1 MKLNDVIDFFDGGY
15 TDPETIADEVT
26 RKYGMSPGEIIE
38 EKERR
43 VNIIRDLEII
53 SSVLTE
59 NQRHI
64 LALTGAG
71 FTVRQMEEMLGVSFA
86 HISEYRKN
94 IAKKLQKE
102 SDEERIQYLAG
113 EVLRL
118 ASTSKGRHSKLYK
131 DLCVELDRRFG
142 VREALKRLFV
152 SLTPPSSE
160 KEADGGISM
169 PAYSFERA
177 MAVGEGM
184 REGIDQ
190 GRKVM
195 KTIVKCRLPEYM
207 AETFGD
213 KCTCCT
219 LCPTC
224 KRKSDV
230 EGRRGYGR
238 RGLEKI

>member
-1 MKLNDVIDFFDGGY
+1 MLNDVIDFFDVGY
-15 TDPETIADEVT
+15 TDPENIADEVT
-26 RKYGMSPGEIIE
+26 RKYGMSPDEIIE

-43 VNIIRDLEII
+43 IGIINDLEII
-53 SSVLTE
+53 SSVLTD
-59 NQRHI
+59 NQRRI

-71 FTVRQMEEMLGVSFA
+71 FTVRQMGDMLDVSFE
-86 HISEYRKN
+86 HISEYRRS
-94 IAKKLQKE
+94 IAKRLSKVA
-102 SDEERIQYLAG
+102 DEERIQYLAG
-113 EVLRL
+113 EVIRL
-118 ASTSKGRHSKLYK
+118 AATSKGKHSKLYK
-131 DLCVELDRRFG
+131 ELCEELDRRFS
-142 VREALKRLFV
+142 VREAMKRLFV
-152 SLTPPSSE
+152 TLTPRSSE

-169 PAYSFERA
+169 SSYPFEQA
-177 MAVGEGM
+177 MAVETGM
-184 REGIDQ
+184 REGISD

-195 KTIVKCRLPEYM
+195 KTIVKCRMPEYM

-238 RGLEKI
+238 RGLYKK

>member
-1 MKLNDVIDFFDGGY
+1 MKLDDVIDIFDGGY
-15 TDPETIADEVT
+15 TDPNTIVEEVT
-26 RKYGMSPGEIIE
+26 RKYGMSPEEIIE

-43 VNIIRDLEII
+43 EGIIADLEII

-71 FTVRQMEEMLGVSFA
+71 FTVRQMEEELNLDNGYIA
-86 HISEYRKN
+86 RERKG
-94 IAKKLQKE
+94 ICKKLDKE
-102 SDEERIQYLAG
+102 VDEERIQYVAA
-113 EVLRL
+113 EVIRL
-118 ASTSKGRHSKLYK
+118 AATSKGRHSKLYK
-131 DLCVELDRRFG
+131 DLCDELDRRLG

-152 SLTPPSSE
+152 TLTPRSSE

-177 MAVGEGM
+177 MAVGTGM
-184 REGIDQ
+184 RQGIDQ

-195 KTIVKCRLPEYM
+195 KTIVKCRMPEYM

>member
-1 MKLNDVIDFFDGGY
+1 MKLDDVIDIFDGGY
-15 TDPETIADEVT
+15 TDPNTIVEEVT
-26 RKYGMSPGEIIE
+26 RKYGMSPEEIIE

-43 VNIIRDLEII
+43 EGIITDLEII

-71 FTVRQMEEMLGVSFA
+71 FTVRQMEEELNLDNGYIA
-86 HISEYRKN
+86 RERKG
-94 IAKKLQKE
+94 ICKKLDKE
-102 SDEERIQYLAG
+102 VDEERIQYVAG
-113 EVLRL
+113 EVIRL
-118 ASTSKGRHSKLYK
+118 AATSKGRHSKLYK
-131 DLCVELDRRFG
+131 DLCDELDRRLG

-152 SLTPPSSE
+152 TLTPRSSE

-177 MAVGEGM
+177 MAVGMGM
-184 REGIDQ
+184 RQGIDQ

-195 KTIVKCRLPEYM
+195 KTIIKCRMPEYM

-238 RGLEKI
+238 RGLYKK